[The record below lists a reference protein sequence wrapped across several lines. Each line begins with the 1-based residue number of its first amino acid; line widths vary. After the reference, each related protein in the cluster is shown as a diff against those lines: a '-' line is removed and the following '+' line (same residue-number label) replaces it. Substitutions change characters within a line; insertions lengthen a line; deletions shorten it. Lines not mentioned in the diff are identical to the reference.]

1 MDKKKAICEYLRK
14 NHIGKENAIH
24 SKELEK
30 LFLLDGRNIRRKI
43 SALRQDGFPICS
55 DETGYYYA
63 DNQKEINTTVY
74 RLNELVTKV
83 SNARTGLLFAS
94 ILGENAQTV
103 EVTIKVTELKTNAA
117 KRSIPL
123 PPRLLEALKEAKES
137 STSDYVIAN
146 KDGQPLTYTQFKRLW
161 TYITTRTAKPRK
173 ARKFVGGK
181 YVKYTIYPVLGEKA
195 RNNGKVVYS
204 LDFEVTPHQLR
215 HTYITNLIFASVDPK
230 TVQYL
235 AGHENSKITMD
246 IYAKAKYNRPKD
258 VAPMLEHVF
267 NQWNEATTK

>member
-30 LFLLDGRNIRRKI
+30 LSAYAEGREVTREDIDLLCIKI

-63 DNQKEINTTVY
+63 DNQKEINTTVC

-103 EVTIKVTELKTNAA
+103 EVTIKV
-117 KRSIPL
+117 R
-123 PPRLLEALKEAKES
+123 
-137 STSDYVIAN
+137 
-146 KDGQPLTYTQFKRLW
+146 
-161 TYITTRTAKPRK
+161 
-173 ARKFVGGK
+173 
-181 YVKYTIYPVLGEKA
+181 
-195 RNNGKVVYS
+195 
-204 LDFEVTPHQLR
+204 
-215 HTYITNLIFASVDPK
+215 
-230 TVQYL
+230 
-235 AGHENSKITMD
+235 
-246 IYAKAKYNRPKD
+246 
-258 VAPMLEHVF
+258 
-267 NQWNEATTK
+267 

>member
-63 DNQKEINTTVY
+63 DNQKEINTTVC

-103 EVTIKVTELKTNAA
+103 EVTIKVVDPMAW
-117 KRSIPL
+117 SPPVL
-123 PPRLLEALKEAKES
+123 PMKMQSLATSCGMPSRTFMPRL
-137 STSDYVIAN
+137 
-146 KDGQPLTYTQFKRLW
+146 P
-161 TYITTRTAKPRK
+161 
-173 ARKFVGGK
+173 
-181 YVKYTIYPVLGEKA
+181 
-195 RNNGKVVYS
+195 S
-204 LDFEVTPHQLR
+204 LSWMT
-215 HTYITNLIFASVDPK
+215 
-230 TVQYL
+230 
-235 AGHENSKITMD
+235 
-246 IYAKAKYNRPKD
+246 
-258 VAPMLEHVF
+258 
-267 NQWNEATTK
+267 